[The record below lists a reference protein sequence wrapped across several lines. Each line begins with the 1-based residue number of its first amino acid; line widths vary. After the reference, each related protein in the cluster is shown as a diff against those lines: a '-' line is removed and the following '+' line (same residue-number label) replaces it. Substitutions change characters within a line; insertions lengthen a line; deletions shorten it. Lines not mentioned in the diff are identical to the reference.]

1 MKAMLVKDGKLL
13 FTDVEMPSVK
23 DDEIRIKIKAIG
35 INRAD
40 LLQKKG
46 TYPSPKGWPEWPG
59 LEVSGIVD
67 AMGENAKQ
75 KWRKSHLFDIWSSN
89 HYTQFN
95 EHKGGIYGIL

>member
-46 TYPSPKGWPEWPG
+46 TY
-59 LEVSGIVD
+59 
-67 AMGENAKQ
+67 
-75 KWRKSHLFDIWSSN
+75 
-89 HYTQFN
+89 FN
-95 EHKGGIYGIL
+95 T